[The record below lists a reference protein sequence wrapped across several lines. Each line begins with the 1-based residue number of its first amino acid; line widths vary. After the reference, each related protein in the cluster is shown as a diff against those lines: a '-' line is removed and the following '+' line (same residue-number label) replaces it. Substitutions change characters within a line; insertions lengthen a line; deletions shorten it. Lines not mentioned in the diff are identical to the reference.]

1 MCTDVCTKKHP
12 WPRTLQDDFSLLLSN
27 GQPPPAQL
35 VELTLYNILRPSHL
49 SAYSLQSIFTFG
61 CKPTMYVYCQII
73 LSSTHL
79 SNIYCSGLL
88 LIEEEDDCFFVFIFF
103 IYCVPIVFLLDHH
116 IIIKII
122 IITKR
127 EGVPSGKMNETIVVY
142 FMIGQKIL
150 DSAFH
155 CRSL

>member
-1 MCTDVCTKKHP
+1 MCVPKNIPGRVHSKTTFPYYSRTANLHQLSSLNRHTIYYDHDHLTSLRTLFNQSSLLAVNLPCMCTARSFC
-12 WPRTLQDDFSLLLSN
+12 LL
-27 GQPPPAQL
+27 
-35 VELTLYNILRPSHL
+35 
-49 SAYSLQSIFTFG
+49 
-61 CKPTMYVYCQII
+61 
-73 LSSTHL
+73 HL

-88 LIEEEDDCFFVFIFF
+88 LIEEEEDDCFFVFIF
-103 IYCVPIVFLLDHH
+103 IHCVPIVFLLDHH

-150 DSAFH
+150 NFAFH

>member
-1 MCTDVCTKKHP
+1 M
-12 WPRTLQDDFSLLLSN
+12 
-27 GQPPPAQL
+27 
-35 VELTLYNILRPSHL
+35 
-49 SAYSLQSIFTFG
+49 
-61 CKPTMYVYCQII
+61 YCQII
-73 LSSTHL
+73 RLLHL
-79 SNIYCSGLL
+79 SNILFR
-88 LIEEEDDCFFVFIFF
+88 LIVNRRRRRFFFVFIFF
-103 IYCVPIVFLLDHH
+103 IIVFQLFLLDHH